1 MCSSDLFEGKLATTE
16 KNILLYEWSNYINSS
31 VLIWTILTLYYL
43 WRGLSYFDIAL
54 VQSVGAIA
62 TAVLE
67 IPTGWISD
75 RCGHHIVL
83 KIASF
88 SRLVA
93 IVTLTF
99 ANSFLLMVASELF
112 FSLASASQSGA
123 GSAFLFEATNA
134 NSGMDRKNGAYALIL
149 SKMTGTQSIIRI
161 TVRLIAPVLFS
172 INPLIPFVISIFVY
186 FLGLLVTLEF
196 KENDVSPNRR
206 NNCLPEEDGFIRTR
220 TSKLNLKENV
230 QTFFQE
236 LIKIVKTNIFI
247 SLCTVSAISL
257 ILVSN
262 YSQFIAPNL
271 TSMGFDIKFL
281 GIVTAAA
288 SLGEFFGSRLTAKIV
303 KTLKN
308 SYKKSAEDIIAF
320 SGNVEF
326 LVILAI
332 LSVIAILMLCAGL
345 IPSIYVCIF
354 TYVAINLFS
363 TTLSILI
370 NNQMNLIAEEN
381 NRATLLSV
389 SNQIEEIA
397 SVVSDPLIGI
407 ALDFSGFGTTYV
419 GLGCIT
425 LVVIALIFTIHY
437 RKYR

>member
-1 MCSSDLFEGKLATTE
+1 MFEGKLATTE

-288 SLGEFFGSRLTAKIV
+288 SLGEFFGSRLTARIV

-308 SYKKSAEDIIAF
+308 SYKKSAGDIITF

-345 IPSIYVCIF
+345 IPSIFVCIF

-363 TTLSILI
+363 TTLSIFI

-419 GLGCIT
+419 CLGCIT

-437 RKYR
+437 RKCR

>member
-1 MCSSDLFEGKLATTE
+1 MFEGKLATTE

-149 SKMTGTQSIIRI
+149 SKMIGTQSIIRI

-206 NNCLPEEDGFIRTR
+206 NKCLPEEDGFIGIK

-288 SLGEFFGSRLTAKIV
+288 SLGEFFGSKLTAKIV
-303 KTLKN
+303 KTFKD
-308 SYKKSAEDIIAF
+308 SHKKSAEDSIAF

-425 LVVIALIFTIHY
+425 LVIIALIFTIHY

>member
-1 MCSSDLFEGKLATTE
+1 MFEGKLATTE

-75 RCGHHIVL
+75 RCGHHVVL

-288 SLGEFFGSRLTAKIV
+288 SLGEFFGSKLTAKIV
-303 KTLKN
+303 KTLKD
-308 SYKKSAEDIIAF
+308 SYKKSAGDIIAF

>member
-1 MCSSDLFEGKLATTE
+1 MFEGKLATTE

-99 ANSFLLMVASELF
+99 ANRFLLMVASELF

-172 INPLIPFVISIFVY
+172 INPLTPFVISIFVY
-186 FLGLLVTLEF
+186 FLGLLVTLDF

-247 SLCTVSAISL
+247 SLCTVSTISL

-407 ALDFSGFGTTYV
+407 ALDFSGFGITYV

>member
-1 MCSSDLFEGKLATTE
+1 MFKGRLATTE

-54 VQSVGAIA
+54 VQSIGAIA

-93 IVTLTF
+93 IVTLTL

-112 FSLASASQSGA
+112 FSLANASQSGA

-134 NSGMDRKNGAYALIL
+134 NSRMDRKNGAYALIL

-196 KENDVSPNRR
+196 KENSVSPNRR
-206 NNCLPEEDGFIRTR
+206 NNCLSEEDGFIRTR
-220 TSKLNLKENV
+220 PSKLNLKENV
-230 QTFFQE
+230 QIFFQE

-288 SLGEFFGSRLTAKIV
+288 SLGEFFGSKLTAKIV
-303 KTLKN
+303 KTLKD
-308 SYKKSAEDIIAF
+308 SYKKSAGDIIAF

-326 LVILAI
+326 LVILGI
-332 LSVIAILMLCAGL
+332 LSVIAFLMLCAGL

-354 TYVAINLFS
+354 TYIAINLFS

-389 SNQIEEIA
+389 SNQIEEIS
-397 SVVSDPLIGI
+397 SVVSDPLIGV
-407 ALDFSGFGTTYV
+407 ALDLSGFGTTYV

>member
-1 MCSSDLFEGKLATTE
+1 MFEGKLATTE

-172 INPLIPFVISIFVY
+172 INPLTPFVISIFVY

-397 SVVSDPLIGI
+397 SVVSDPLIGV
-407 ALDFSGFGTTYV
+407 ALDLSGFGTTYV

>member
-1 MCSSDLFEGKLATTE
+1 MFEGKVETAE
-16 KNILLYEWSNYINSS
+16 KNILFYKWSNYINSS

-75 RCGHHIVL
+75 RHGHHIVL

-99 ANSFLLMVASELF
+99 ANGFLLMVASELF

-123 GSAFLFEATNA
+123 GSAFLFEATSA

-196 KENDVSPNRR
+196 KENDISPNRR
-206 NNCLPEEDGFIRTR
+206 NKCLPEENGFIRTR
-220 TSKLNLKENV
+220 TSKLNLKEAV

-308 SYKKSAEDIIAF
+308 SYKKSAGVIIAF
-320 SGNVEF
+320 SENAEF
-326 LVILAI
+326 LVILGV

-354 TYVAINLFS
+354 TYVSINLFS
-363 TTLSILI
+363 TTLSILEFSK
-370 NNQMNLIAEEN
+370 QVQRLVMVDFP
-381 NRATLLSV
+381 RALPTQSLTWP
-389 SNQIEEIA
+389 QIEFIIYCLNLFIA
-397 SVVSDPLIGI
+397 N
-407 ALDFSGFGTTYV
+407 
-419 GLGCIT
+419 
-425 LVVIALIFTIHY
+425 
-437 RKYR
+437 

>member
-1 MCSSDLFEGKLATTE
+1 MFEGKLATTE

-75 RCGHHIVL
+75 RHGHHIVL

-112 FSLASASQSGA
+112 FSLANASQSGA
-123 GSAFLFEATNA
+123 GSAFLFEATSA

-149 SKMTGTQSIIRI
+149 SKMTGTQAIIRI

-172 INPLIPFVISIFVY
+172 INPLVPFVISIFVY

-196 KENDVSPNRR
+196 KENNVSPNRGS
-206 NNCLPEEDGFIRTR
+206 NCLPEEDGFIRTR

-407 ALDFSGFGTTYV
+407 ALDFSGFGITYV

-425 LVVIALIFTIHY
+425 LVVIALIFSIHY

>member
-1 MCSSDLFEGKLATTE
+1 MFEGKLATTE

-196 KENDVSPNRR
+196 KENDVSPNRGS
-206 NNCLPEEDGFIRTR
+206 NCLPEKDGFIGTR

-407 ALDFSGFGTTYV
+407 ALDFSGFGITYV

>member
-1 MCSSDLFEGKLATTE
+1 MFEGKLATTE

-134 NSGMDRKNGAYALIL
+134 NSGMDRKNGAYALVL

-172 INPLIPFVISIFVY
+172 INPLTPFVISIFVY

-308 SYKKSAEDIIAF
+308 SYKKSVGDIITF

>member
-1 MCSSDLFEGKLATTE
+1 MFEGKLATTE

-172 INPLIPFVISIFVY
+172 INPLTPFVISIFVY

-308 SYKKSAEDIIAF
+308 SYKKSAGVIIAF
-320 SGNVEF
+320 SENAEF
-326 LVILAI
+326 LVILGV

-407 ALDFSGFGTTYV
+407 ALDFSGFGITYV

>member
-1 MCSSDLFEGKLATTE
+1 MFEGKLETAE
-16 KNILLYEWSNYINSS
+16 KNILFYKWSNYINSS

-75 RCGHHIVL
+75 RHGHHIVL

-88 SRLVA
+88 SRLAA

-99 ANSFLLMVASELF
+99 ANSFLLMVVSELF

-123 GSAFLFEATNA
+123 GSAFLFEATNT

-172 INPLIPFVISIFVY
+172 INPLIPFVISIFIY

-206 NNCLPEEDGFIRTR
+206 NNCLPEEDKFIRTR
-220 TSKLNLKENV
+220 ASKLNLKEAV

-303 KTLKN
+303 KTLKD
-308 SYKKSAEDIIAF
+308 SYKKSAGDIIAF

-326 LVILAI
+326 LVILGV

-345 IPSIYVCIF
+345 VPSIYVCIF

-419 GLGCIT
+419 CLGCIT

-437 RKYR
+437 RKCR

>member
-1 MCSSDLFEGKLATTE
+1 MFEGKLATTE

-172 INPLIPFVISIFVY
+172 INPLTPFVISIFVY

-308 SYKKSAEDIIAF
+308 SYKKSAGDIIAF

-407 ALDFSGFGTTYV
+407 ALDFSGFGITYV
-419 GLGCIT
+419 GLGCIA
-425 LVVIALIFTIHY
+425 LVVIALIFSIHY

>member
-1 MCSSDLFEGKLATTE
+1 MFEGKLATTE

-93 IVTLTF
+93 IVTLTL

-112 FSLASASQSGA
+112 FSLANASQSGA
-123 GSAFLFEATNA
+123 GSAFLFEATSA
-134 NSGMDRKNGAYALIL
+134 NSRMDRKNGTYALIL

-206 NNCLPEEDGFIRTR
+206 NKCLPEEDGFIGIK
-220 TSKLNLKENV
+220 TSKLNLREAV

-236 LIKIVKTNIFI
+236 LVKILKTNMFI

-288 SLGEFFGSRLTAKIV
+288 SLGEFFGSKLTAKIV
-303 KTLKN
+303 KTLKD

-407 ALDFSGFGTTYV
+407 ALDLSGFGTTYV

>member
-1 MCSSDLFEGKLATTE
+1 MFEGKLATTE

-62 TAVLE
+62 TSVLE

-172 INPLIPFVISIFVY
+172 INPLTPFVISIFVY

-196 KENDVSPNRR
+196 KENDVSPNRGS
-206 NNCLPEEDGFIRTR
+206 NCLPEDGFIRTK

-308 SYKKSAEDIIAF
+308 FYKKSAGVIIAF
-320 SGNVEF
+320 SENAEF
-326 LVILAI
+326 LVILGV

-425 LVVIALIFTIHY
+425 LVVIAFIFSIHY

>member
-1 MCSSDLFEGKLATTE
+1 MFEGKLATTE

-206 NNCLPEEDGFIRTR
+206 NKCLPEEDGFIGIK
-220 TSKLNLKENV
+220 TSKLNLREAV

-236 LIKIVKTNIFI
+236 LVKILKTNMFI

-288 SLGEFFGSRLTAKIV
+288 SLGEFFGSKLTAKIV
-303 KTLKN
+303 KTLKD
-308 SYKKSAEDIIAF
+308 SYKKSAEDSIAF

-332 LSVIAILMLCAGL
+332 LSMIAILMLCAGL

>member
-1 MCSSDLFEGKLATTE
+1 
-16 KNILLYEWSNYINSS
+16 
-31 VLIWTILTLYYL
+31 
-43 WRGLSYFDIAL
+43 
-54 VQSVGAIA
+54 
-62 TAVLE
+62 
-67 IPTGWISD
+67 
-75 RCGHHIVL
+75 
-83 KIASF
+83 
-88 SRLVA
+88 
-93 IVTLTF
+93 
-99 ANSFLLMVASELF
+99 
-112 FSLASASQSGA
+112 
-123 GSAFLFEATNA
+123 
-134 NSGMDRKNGAYALIL
+134 
-149 SKMTGTQSIIRI
+149 
-161 TVRLIAPVLFS
+161 
-172 INPLIPFVISIFVY
+172 
-186 FLGLLVTLEF
+186 
-196 KENDVSPNRR
+196 
-206 NNCLPEEDGFIRTR
+206 
-220 TSKLNLKENV
+220 
-230 QTFFQE
+230 
-236 LIKIVKTNIFI
+236 
-247 SLCTVSAISL
+247 
-257 ILVSN
+257 
-262 YSQFIAPNL
+262 
-271 TSMGFDIKFL
+271 MGFDIKFL

-288 SLGEFFGSRLTAKIV
+288 SLGEFFGSKLTAKIV
-303 KTLKN
+303 KTLKD
-308 SYKKSAEDIIAF
+308 SYKKSAGGIIAF

-407 ALDFSGFGTTYV
+407 ALDFSGFGITYV

>member
-1 MCSSDLFEGKLATTE
+1 MFEGKLATTE

-88 SRLVA
+88 SRLMA

-288 SLGEFFGSRLTAKIV
+288 SLGEFFGSRLTARIV

-308 SYKKSAEDIIAF
+308 SYKKSAGDIITF

-345 IPSIYVCIF
+345 IPSIFVCIF

-437 RKYR
+437 RKYRKS

>member
-1 MCSSDLFEGKLATTE
+1 MFEGKLETAE
-16 KNILLYEWSNYINSS
+16 KNILFYKWSNYINSS

-112 FSLASASQSGA
+112 FSLANASQSGA

-134 NSGMDRKNGAYALIL
+134 NSRMDRKNGAYALIL

-196 KENDVSPNRR
+196 KENGVSPNRR

-220 TSKLNLKENV
+220 TSKLNLKETV

-236 LIKIVKTNIFI
+236 LIKIVKTNTFI
-247 SLCTVSAISL
+247 SLCIVSAISL

-303 KTLKN
+303 RTFKD
-308 SYKKSAEDIIAF
+308 SHKKSAEDSIAF

-326 LVILAI
+326 LVILGV
-332 LSVIAILMLCAGL
+332 LSVIAVLILCAGL

-397 SVVSDPLIGI
+397 SVVSDPLIGV
-407 ALDFSGFGTTYV
+407 ALDLSGFGTTYI

-425 LVVIALIFTIHY
+425 LVVIAFIFSIHY

>member
-1 MCSSDLFEGKLATTE
+1 MFEGKVETAE
-16 KNILLYEWSNYINSS
+16 KNILFYKWSNYINSS

-75 RCGHHIVL
+75 RHGHHIVL

-88 SRLVA
+88 SRLAA

-99 ANSFLLMVASELF
+99 ANSFLLMVVSELF
-112 FSLASASQSGA
+112 FSLANASQSGA
-123 GSAFLFEATNA
+123 GSAFLFEATNT

-172 INPLIPFVISIFVY
+172 INPLIPFVISIFIY

-206 NNCLPEEDGFIRTR
+206 DNCLPEEDEFISTR
-220 TSKLNLKENV
+220 ASKLNLKETV

-236 LIKIVKTNIFI
+236 LIKIVKTNTFI

-288 SLGEFFGSRLTAKIV
+288 SLGEFFGSKLTAKIV
-303 KTLKN
+303 KTLKD
-308 SYKKSAEDIIAF
+308 SYKKSAGDIIAF

>member
-1 MCSSDLFEGKLATTE
+1 MFEGKLATTE

-75 RCGHHIVL
+75 RHGHHIVL

-99 ANSFLLMVASELF
+99 ANGFLLMVASELF

-123 GSAFLFEATNA
+123 GSAFLFEATSA

-172 INPLIPFVISIFVY
+172 INPLIPFVISIFIY

-206 NNCLPEEDGFIRTR
+206 DNCLPEEDVFIRTR
-220 TSKLNLKENV
+220 TSKLDLKENV

-407 ALDFSGFGTTYV
+407 ALDFSGFGITYV

>member
-1 MCSSDLFEGKLATTE
+1 MFEGKLETAE
-16 KNILLYEWSNYINSS
+16 KNILFYKWSNYINSS

-75 RCGHHIVL
+75 RHGHHIVL

-88 SRLVA
+88 SRLAA

-99 ANSFLLMVASELF
+99 ANSFLLMVVSELF

-123 GSAFLFEATNA
+123 GSAFLFEATSA

-161 TVRLIAPVLFS
+161 TVRLIAPALFS
-172 INPLIPFVISIFVY
+172 INPLIPFVISIFIY

-206 NNCLPEEDGFIRTR
+206 DNCLPEEDEFISTR
-220 TSKLNLKENV
+220 ASKLNLKETV

-288 SLGEFFGSRLTAKIV
+288 SLGEFFGSKLTAKIV
-303 KTLKN
+303 KTLKD
-308 SYKKSAEDIIAF
+308 SYKKSAGDIIAF
-320 SGNVEF
+320 SGNIEF

>member
-1 MCSSDLFEGKLATTE
+1 MFEGKLATTE

-308 SYKKSAEDIIAF
+308 SYKKSAGDIIAF

-326 LVILAI
+326 LVILTI

-419 GLGCIT
+419 CLGCIT
-425 LVVIALIFTIHY
+425 LVVIALIFIIHY
-437 RKYR
+437 RKFR

>member
-1 MCSSDLFEGKLATTE
+1 MFEGKLATTE

-172 INPLIPFVISIFVY
+172 INPLTPFVISIFVY

-281 GIVTAAA
+281 GILTAAA

-308 SYKKSAEDIIAF
+308 SYKKSVGDIITF

>member
-1 MCSSDLFEGKLATTE
+1 MFEGKLATTE

-123 GSAFLFEATNA
+123 GSAFLFEATSA
-134 NSGMDRKNGAYALIL
+134 NSRMDRKNGTYALIL

-172 INPLIPFVISIFVY
+172 INPLTPFVISIFVY

-308 SYKKSAEDIIAF
+308 SYKKSAGDIIAF

>member
-1 MCSSDLFEGKLATTE
+1 MFEGKLATTE

-172 INPLIPFVISIFVY
+172 INPLTPFVISIFVY

-308 SYKKSAEDIIAF
+308 SYKKSAGDIITF

-407 ALDFSGFGTTYV
+407 ALDFSGFGITYV

>member
-1 MCSSDLFEGKLATTE
+1 MFEGKLATTE

-83 KIASF
+83 KIASC

-112 FSLASASQSGA
+112 FSLANASQSGA

-134 NSGMDRKNGAYALIL
+134 NSRADRKNGAYALIL

-172 INPLIPFVISIFVY
+172 INPLTPFVISIFVY

-308 SYKKSAEDIIAF
+308 SYKKSVGDIITF

-326 LVILAI
+326 LVILGI
-332 LSVIAILMLCAGL
+332 LAVIAILMLCAGL

>member
-1 MCSSDLFEGKLATTE
+1 MFEGKLATTE

-123 GSAFLFEATNA
+123 GSAFLFEATSA
-134 NSGMDRKNGAYALIL
+134 NSRMDRKNGTYALIL
-149 SKMTGTQSIIRI
+149 SKMTGAQSIIRI

-196 KENDVSPNRR
+196 KENNVSPNRR

-230 QTFFQE
+230 QTFIQE

-288 SLGEFFGSRLTAKIV
+288 SLGEFFGSKLTAKIV
-303 KTLKN
+303 KTLKD
-308 SYKKSAEDIIAF
+308 SYKKSTGDIIAF

-326 LVILAI
+326 LVILGI
-332 LSVIAILMLCAGL
+332 LFVIAILMLCAGL

-425 LVVIALIFTIHY
+425 LVVIALIFSIHY

>member
-1 MCSSDLFEGKLATTE
+1 MFEGKLATTE

-75 RCGHHIVL
+75 RHGHHIVL

-99 ANSFLLMVASELF
+99 ANGFLLMVASELF

-123 GSAFLFEATNA
+123 GSAFLFEATSA

-196 KENDVSPNRR
+196 KENDISPNRR
-206 NNCLPEEDGFIRTR
+206 NKCLPEENGFIRTR
-220 TSKLNLKENV
+220 TSKLNLKEAV

-308 SYKKSAEDIIAF
+308 SYKKSAGVIIAF
-320 SGNVEF
+320 SENAEF
-326 LVILAI
+326 LVILGV

-354 TYVAINLFS
+354 TYVSINLFS

-425 LVVIALIFTIHY
+425 LVVIALIFTIPY

>member
-1 MCSSDLFEGKLATTE
+1 MFEGKLATTE

-75 RCGHHIVL
+75 RCGHHVVL

-196 KENDVSPNRR
+196 KENDVIPNRR

-236 LIKIVKTNIFI
+236 LIKIVQTNIFI

-308 SYKKSAEDIIAF
+308 SYKKSVGDIITF

>member
-1 MCSSDLFEGKLATTE
+1 MFEGKLAKTE

-31 VLIWTILTLYYL
+31 VLIWTILILYYL

-172 INPLIPFVISIFVY
+172 INPLTPFVISIFVY

-354 TYVAINLFS
+354 TYVAINLFL

-407 ALDFSGFGTTYV
+407 ALDFSGFGITYV

>member
-1 MCSSDLFEGKLATTE
+1 MFERKLETAE
-16 KNILLYEWSNYINSS
+16 KNILFYKWSNYINSS

-75 RCGHHIVL
+75 RHGHHIVL

-99 ANSFLLMVASELF
+99 ANSFLLMVVSELF

-123 GSAFLFEATNA
+123 GSAFLFEATNT

-172 INPLIPFVISIFVY
+172 INPLIPFVISIFIY
-186 FLGLLVTLEF
+186 FLSLLVTLEF

-206 NNCLPEEDGFIRTR
+206 DNCLPEEDEFISTR
-220 TSKLNLKENV
+220 ASKLDLKESV

-288 SLGEFFGSRLTAKIV
+288 SLGEFFGSRLTARIV
-303 KTLKN
+303 RTFKD
-308 SYKKSAEDIIAF
+308 SHKKSAEDSIAF

-326 LVILAI
+326 LVILGV

-345 IPSIYVCIF
+345 VPSIYVCIF

-419 GLGCIT
+419 CLGCIT

-437 RKYR
+437 RKCR

>member
-1 MCSSDLFEGKLATTE
+1 MFEGKLSTTE

-93 IVTLTF
+93 IVTLTL
-99 ANSFLLMVASELF
+99 ANSSLLMVASELF
-112 FSLASASQSGA
+112 FSLANASQSGA

-134 NSGMDRKNGAYALIL
+134 NSRMDRKNGAYALIL
-149 SKMTGTQSIIRI
+149 SKITGTQSIIRI

-172 INPLIPFVISIFVY
+172 INPLIPFVISIFIY

-196 KENDVSPNRR
+196 KENDISPNRR
-206 NNCLPEEDGFIRTR
+206 NNCLPEENGFIGIK

-236 LIKIVKTNIFI
+236 LIKIVKINIFI

-308 SYKKSAEDIIAF
+308 SYKKSAGDSIAF

-326 LVILAI
+326 LVILGS
-332 LSVIAILMLCAGL
+332 LSVIAILVLCAGL
-345 IPSIYVCIF
+345 VPSIYVCIF
-354 TYVAINLFS
+354 TYVSINLFS

-397 SVVSDPLIGI
+397 SVVSDPLIGV
-407 ALDFSGFGTTYV
+407 ALDLSGFGTTYV

>member
-1 MCSSDLFEGKLATTE
+1 MFEGKLATTE

-134 NSGMDRKNGAYALIL
+134 NSRMDRKNGAYALIL

-172 INPLIPFVISIFVY
+172 INPLTPFVISIFIY

-220 TSKLNLKENV
+220 TSKLNLKEKV

-288 SLGEFFGSRLTAKIV
+288 SLGEFFGSKLTAKIV
-303 KTLKN
+303 KTLKD

-332 LSVIAILMLCAGL
+332 LSMIAILMLCAGL

>member
-1 MCSSDLFEGKLATTE
+1 MFEGKLATTE

-75 RCGHHIVL
+75 RHGHHIVL

-99 ANSFLLMVASELF
+99 ANGFLLMVASELF

-123 GSAFLFEATNA
+123 GSAFLFEATSA

-196 KENDVSPNRR
+196 KENDISPNRR
-206 NNCLPEEDGFIRTR
+206 NKCLPEENGFIRTR
-220 TSKLNLKENV
+220 TSKLNLKEAV

-308 SYKKSAEDIIAF
+308 SYKKSAGVIIAF
-320 SGNVEF
+320 SENAEF

-407 ALDFSGFGTTYV
+407 ALDFSGFGITYV

>member
-1 MCSSDLFEGKLATTE
+1 MFEGKLATTE

-54 VQSVGAIA
+54 VQSDGAIA

-99 ANSFLLMVASELF
+99 ANSFLLMVVSELF

-123 GSAFLFEATNA
+123 GSAFLFEATSA

-172 INPLIPFVISIFVY
+172 INPLIPFVISIFIY

-206 NNCLPEEDGFIRTR
+206 NNCLPEEDKFIRTR
-220 TSKLNLKENV
+220 ASKLNLKEAV

-236 LIKIVKTNIFI
+236 LIKIVKTNTFI
-247 SLCTVSAISL
+247 SLCIVSAISL

-303 KTLKN
+303 RTFKD
-308 SYKKSAEDIIAF
+308 SHKKSAEDSIAF

-326 LVILAI
+326 LVILGV

-345 IPSIYVCIF
+345 VPSIYVCIF

-397 SVVSDPLIGI
+397 SVASDPLIGI
-407 ALDFSGFGTTYV
+407 ALDFSGFGTTYI

-425 LVVIALIFTIHY
+425 LVVIAFIFSIHY

>member
-1 MCSSDLFEGKLATTE
+1 MFEGKLATTE

-123 GSAFLFEATNA
+123 GSAFLFEATSA
-134 NSGMDRKNGAYALIL
+134 NSRMDRKNGTYALIL
-149 SKMTGTQSIIRI
+149 SKMTGAQSIIRI

-196 KENDVSPNRR
+196 KENNVSPNRR

-230 QTFFQE
+230 QTFIQE

-308 SYKKSAEDIIAF
+308 SYKKSAEDSIAF

-326 LVILAI
+326 LVILVI

-397 SVVSDPLIGI
+397 SVVSDPLIGV
-407 ALDFSGFGTTYV
+407 ALDLSGFGTTYV

>member
-1 MCSSDLFEGKLATTE
+1 MFEGKLATTE

-172 INPLIPFVISIFVY
+172 INPLTPFVISIFVY

-196 KENDVSPNRR
+196 KENDVSPNRGS
-206 NNCLPEEDGFIRTR
+206 NCLPEDGFIRTK

-308 SYKKSAEDIIAF
+308 FYKKSAGVIIAF

-326 LVILAI
+326 LVILGS

-354 TYVAINLFS
+354 TYVSINLFS

>member
-1 MCSSDLFEGKLATTE
+1 MFEGKLATTE

-303 KTLKN
+303 KTLKD
-308 SYKKSAEDIIAF
+308 SYKKSAGDIIAF

-419 GLGCIT
+419 CLGCIT